1 MHSGEDEKMPQ
12 PRDEMTMGTDS
23 EQIRRYEDLVR
34 SRRRGSR
41 SLLIPAEH
49 RVDWNDAPSKFNIPV
64 DAARVPLSSDLNAK
78 DLRLGESVTLST
90 SRGGRF
96 VSIEEL
102 SDFLLLTMGIL
113 RRKLAVTWNFNGP
126 GIAAHRNSSY
136 SRGTASGGGLYPV
149 VIYFLLRDRIG
160 LQPGIYQYDDAHHAL
175 TRVRLGSFEP
185 SVAAAINFPEADSS
199 DLLVIL
205 TVRFW
210 KSSFK
215 YHNFSFQVA
224 TQDVGACIGS
234 MEQVAYALGWS
245 MTTIYWFRDRLVSS
259 LLGLDNDREAPFA
272 VLAVGKRNPTEERK
286 SFPSISSKSASTER
300 LPGISH
306 EMYERSRRT
315 FIPEMLLSVHKATLL
330 EEVRRPV
337 LPPSLWP
344 LSIPSTSHK
353 IISSDFGSLLAH
365 RQTSWGMFRREPAL
379 EAEVLERVLEFVAY
393 GVHYNSD
400 LYRRRVALPSLRIAL
415 MAQNVANLQQGVY
428 DYNFED
434 ARPSRRNDWVS
445 RSSMQSIY
453 SLTNQNIDQV
463 SAVLVMVGRLD
474 AVLGT
479 LGGRGIRVMNAEVGM
494 AAQRAYLASAA
505 LSIGCGAA
513 LGFDAYRVSEI
524 LDLDNDMEMPLL
536 LIFIG
541 HRCDEV
547 FAYDFALR

>member
-1 MHSGEDEKMPQ
+1 MHPGKGKKVPQ
-12 PRDEMTMGTDS
+12 LRDEMTMGTDS
-23 EQIRRYEDLVR
+23 DQIRHYVDLVR
-34 SRRRGSR
+34 SRRRGAR
-41 SLLIPAEH
+41 SLLIPADH
-49 RVDWNDAPSKFNIPV
+49 RVDWNDAPSKFNIRV
-64 DAARVPLSSDLNAK
+64 DAARVPLSSSLNSK
-78 DLRLGESVTLST
+78 GLRLGESVILST
-90 SRGGRF
+90 SHGGRF

-113 RRKLAVTWNFNGP
+113 RRKLAVNWSVNGR
-126 GIAAHRNSSY
+126 GIAAHRSTTY

-160 LQPGIYQYDDAHHAL
+160 LQPGVYQYDDAHHAL

-185 SVAAAINFPEADSS
+185 SLAAAINFPEADSS
-199 DLLVIL
+199 DLLVVL

-234 MEQVAYALGWS
+234 MEQVAHALGWS
-245 MTTIYWFRDRLVSS
+245 TTTIYWFRDRLISS

-272 VLAVGKRNPTEERK
+272 ILTVGKPNSTDRRK
-286 SFPSISSKSASTER
+286 SFPSASLERVSTEHIPSIR
-300 LPGISH
+300 H

-315 FIPEMLLSVHKATLL
+315 FIPEMLLPVHKATLL
-330 EEVRRPV
+330 EKVQRPV

-344 LSIPSTSHK
+344 LTIPSTSQQ
-353 IISSDFGSLLAH
+353 IIRSDFGSLLAH
-365 RQTSWGMFRREPAL
+365 RQTTWGMFRREPAL

-415 MAQNVANLQQGVY
+415 IAQNVANLQQGVY
-428 DYNFED
+428 DYNFEN
-434 ARPSRRNDWVS
+434 ARLSRPNNWVS

-453 SLTNQNIDQV
+453 SLMNQNIDQV

-474 AVLGT
+474 AVLST
-479 LGGRGIRVMNAEVGM
+479 FGGRGIRVMNAEAGM
-494 AAQRAYLASAA
+494 AAQRAYLATAA
-505 LSIGCGAA
+505 LSLGCGAA
-513 LGFDAYRVSEI
+513 LGFDAHRVSEI
-524 LDLDNDMEMPLL
+524 LDLDNDVEIPLL

-541 HRCDEV
+541 HRCDDV
-547 FAYDFALR
+547 FAYDFTLV